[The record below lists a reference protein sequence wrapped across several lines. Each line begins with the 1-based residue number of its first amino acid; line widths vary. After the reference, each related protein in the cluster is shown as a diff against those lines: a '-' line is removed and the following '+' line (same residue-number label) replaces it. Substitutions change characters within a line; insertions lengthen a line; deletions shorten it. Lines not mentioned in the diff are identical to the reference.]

1 MLLVLYHFS
10 KTTSATS
17 NQLFIDNVTSPFTY
31 NSSTGGIICSTITCN
46 LATTDI
52 QLPTKANVISFNG
65 NILTINGGSLS
76 IRNFN
81 WVLGG
86 TRI

>member
-1 MLLVLYHFS
+1 M
-10 KTTSATS
+10 
-17 NQLFIDNVTSPFTY
+17 TSPLTY
-31 NSSTGGIICSTITCN
+31 NPSTGGIIYSTITCN
-46 LATTDI
+46 LDATDI
-52 QLPTKANVISFNG
+52 QLPTITTAVTSFSG

-86 TRI
+86 TTI